1 MSALGNRYECF
12 NCEAK
17 FYDLGKAEAICPSC
31 DANQA
36 DEGAEVEE
44 PKAPKPAKAKPA
56 KPPKAKPA
64 AAE

>member
-17 FYDLGKAEAICPSC
+17 FYDLGKTEAICPSC
-31 DANQA
+31 GANQA

-44 PKAPKPAKAKPA
+44 PKPAETVEK
-56 KPPKAKPA
+56 KPA
-64 AAE
+64 AAKGSG